1 MAKTQRNVQ
10 LSRCFHDVA
19 IVDHETEPITVGP
32 GETVLIT
39 VDQIQEETR
48 DCERSYTYGKG
59 VGIFRAFQLLFG
71 RRMASYGISAEIDL
85 GNKGWAMLD
94 GHRVPIRVGEPVSL
108 AINSLPAGTRIKA
121 IASRSDGV
129 DTVSQVRVTVQTL

>member
-19 IVDHETEPITVGP
+19 IVDYETKPITVGP
-32 GETVLIT
+32 DETVLIT
-39 VDQIQEETR
+39 VDQIQEERR
-48 DCERSYTYGKG
+48 DCERSYAYKG

-71 RRMASYGISAEIDL
+71 RRMASYDISAEIDL
-85 GNKGWAMLD
+85 GDRGWAMLD
-94 GHRVPIRVGEPVSL
+94 GHRVPIRIGEPVSL

-129 DTVSQVRVTVQTL
+129 DTVSQVRVTLQTQ